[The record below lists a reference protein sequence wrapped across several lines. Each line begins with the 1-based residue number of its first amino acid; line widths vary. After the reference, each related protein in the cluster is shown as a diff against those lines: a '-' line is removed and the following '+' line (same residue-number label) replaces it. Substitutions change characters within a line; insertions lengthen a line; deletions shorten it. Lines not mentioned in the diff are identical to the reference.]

1 MPSAHAVW
9 FELLLLLVI
18 NRSPAFVF
26 AHLCGILAGY
36 LWILI
41 QDIGDFERAV
51 PEFAHSLLGR
61 LTRPAPRGGG
71 GRGAPGAEGGGG
83 YGGGAAAAPA
93 GAAGGGWSSPGGG
106 GGASAGGGA
115 AAAAAGGGGG
125 GGMEE
130 GQQEYAQVDAEE
142 LRRRRMARFS

>member
-71 GRGAPGAEGGGG
+71 GG
-83 YGGGAAAAPA
+83 YGDDGGGAAAAPA

-106 GGASAGGGA
+106 GGASAGAGGA
-115 AAAAAGGGGG
+115 AAAAAGGDDQ
-125 GGMEE
+125 EE
-130 GQQEYAQVDAEE
+130 EQGQQEYAQVDAEE

>member
-71 GRGAPGAEGGGG
+71 GG
-83 YGGGAAAAPA
+83 YGDDGGGAAAAPA

-130 GQQEYAQVDAEE
+130 QGQQEYAQVDAEE

>member
-51 PEFAHSLLGR
+51 PEFAHSMLGR

-71 GRGAPGAEGGGG
+71 GG
-83 YGGGAAAAPA
+83 YGDDGGGAAAAPA

-106 GGASAGGGA
+106 GGASAGDGA
-115 AAAAAGGGGG
+115 GAAAGGDDQPE
-125 GGMEE
+125 GMEE
-130 GQQEYAQVDAEE
+130 QGQQEYAQVDAEE

>member
-71 GRGAPGAEGGGG
+71 GG
-83 YGGGAAAAPA
+83 YGDDGGGAAAAPA

-115 AAAAAGGGGG
+115 AAAAAGGGGAG
-125 GGMEE
+125 GGGGGVEGQ

>member
-18 NRSPAFVF
+18 NRSPAFGF

-71 GRGAPGAEGGGG
+71 GG
-83 YGGGAAAAPA
+83 YGDDGGGAAAAPA

-130 GQQEYAQVDAEE
+130 QEYAQVDAEE

>member
-71 GRGAPGAEGGGG
+71 GG
-83 YGGGAAAAPA
+83 YGDDGGGAAAAPA

-106 GGASAGGGA
+106 GGASAGDGAGA
-115 AAAAAGGGGG
+115 ATGAGGGGG
-125 GGMEE
+125 AGGGMEE
-130 GQQEYAQVDAEE
+130 QGQQEYAQVDAEE

>member
-71 GRGAPGAEGGGG
+71 GG
-83 YGGGAAAAPA
+83 YGDDGGRGAAAPA
-93 GAAGGGWSSPGGG
+93 GAAGGGWSSPAGG
-106 GGASAGGGA
+106 GGASAGAGGA
-115 AAAAAGGGGG
+115 AAAAAGGDDQ
-125 GGMEE
+125 EE
-130 GQQEYAQVDAEE
+130 EQGQQEYAQVDAEE